1 MSDKIKELEEKIN
14 TIAYNINYLNS
25 LMHSLGQGFTKYIL
39 WKGDE
44 PEFKK
49 HLVLVDKYPL
59 NITVWYLLFF
69 LFI

>member
-49 HLVLVDKYPL
+49 HLEYTKKDDKL
-59 NITVWYLLFF
+59 KENDGKTEKDKV
-69 LFI
+69 

>member
-49 HLVLVDKYPL
+49 HLENTKKDDKL
-59 NITVWYLLFF
+59 KENDGKTEEKKA
-69 LFI
+69 

>member
-14 TIAYNINYLNS
+14 TLAHNINYLNS
-25 LMHSLGQGFTKYIL
+25 LLHSLGQGFTKYIL

-49 HLVLVDKYPL
+49 YIENTKKDNKLKENDGKTEEDKA
-59 NITVWYLLFF
+59 
-69 LFI
+69 

>member
-44 PEFKK
+44 PGFKK
-49 HLVLVDKYPL
+49 HLENTKKDDKL
-59 NITVWYLLFF
+59 KENDGKTEEKKA
-69 LFI
+69 